1 MNEKLKALIAALREE
16 LQAYGE
22 MLALLDQQ
30 QELVFARAANELFQ
44 SVGEVQAQTGALEH
58 VRGHRSLC
66 QADLALAMDLSAS
79 ASFGELIP
87 SLPMDYRPLLLALV
101 DENNQLLQRIHDRVR
116 QNHLLLSRSLEMM
129 QELINGLAPAQGVR
143 VYDDR
148 GRHFTRSMAAP
159 SLYQAVG

>member
-1 MNEKLKALIAALREE
+1 MIEKLKALIGALREE

-30 QELVFARAANELFQ
+30 QEFVFARAAAELFQ
-44 SVGEVQAQTGALEH
+44 SVGQVQAQTFALET
-58 VRGHRSLC
+58 VRRQRTLC
-66 QADLALAMDLSAS
+66 QADLAMTIDMPAAT
-79 ASFGELIP
+79 AFGELVP
-87 SLPMDYRPLLLALV
+87 SLPAEYRPLVQALV

-116 QNHLLLSRSLEMM
+116 QNHILLSRSLEMM
-129 QELINGLAPAQGVR
+129 QQLIKGLAPAQAIR

-148 GRHFTRSMAAP
+148 GRHGARAISAP